1 MSHRIVELQHLPEGM
16 ASMPS
21 IQRVAEWYMDSVH
34 ELVAHPIPVD
44 FETEKSMTRLI
55 EAIYGRH
62 SKTLVTMARGVA
74 EFKRELGYQPTDML
88 PDHLEDP
95 LTQFLN
101 GFYSSRIGIRTLIE
115 QHVAL
120 HHPRPGHVGIINCH
134 THPVAI
140 CRDAADEAA
149 IMCERELGASPLVEI
164 IGDSDFSFKFID
176 SHMHHV
182 MFEILKNA
190 FRAVVERH
198 GEDAELPPVTVVVA
212 TDSSAEDV
220 AIKVSDQG
228 GGIPRSAMK
237 RVWSYFYTSSSSG
250 ALDAFEDGA
259 DFSTNTPLA
268 GLGYGLPLSRVYARY
283 FGGDLSIVPMQN
295 YGTDAFVFLKRVG
308 DAMELDPPI
317 IDLSNATPE

>member
-1 MSHRIVELQHLPEGM
+1 MELQHLPEGM
-16 ASMPS
+16 SAMPS
-21 IQRVAEWYMDSVH
+21 IQRVAEWYMDSVQ
-34 ELVAHPIPVD
+34 ELVAHPFPTD
-44 FETEKSMTRLI
+44 AESEKSMSKLI

-62 SKTLVTMARGVA
+62 STTLITMARGVA
-74 EFKRELGYQPTDML
+74 EFKREMGYQPTDML
-88 PDHLEDP
+88 PDSLEHP
-95 LTQFLN
+95 LTEFLN

-120 HHPRPGHVGIINCH
+120 HHPRPGHVGIINSHCR
-134 THPVAI
+134 PMAI
-140 CRDAADEAA
+140 CRDAAEEAA
-149 IMCERELGASPLVEI
+149 IMCERELGASPVVEFV
-164 IGDSDFSFKFID
+164 GDEDFSFNFID

-182 MFEILKNA
+182 LFEILKNA

-198 GEDAELPPVTVVVA
+198 GEDSDLPPVTVVVA
-212 TDSSAEDV
+212 TDCTAEDV

-250 ALDAFEDGA
+250 ALDAFVDGA

-283 FGGDLSIVPMQN
+283 FGGELTVIPMHN

-308 DAMELDPPI
+308 DAPEPEPHI
-317 IDLSNATPE
+317 SNLSRVSLFT